1 MVQLVTRTYQ
11 EFRDDCVAFNMQYYT
26 AGSVNRYCMSTS
38 TRSNSSRERIL
49 SCAEVMILQK
59 GFHGTSID
67 DILDKASITK
77 GGFFYHFDGKPG
89 LAEALIHRYL
99 EHDDTLFDELIA
111 QSAELSED
119 PLHRLLIFL
128 KLLADKLALMRETHP
143 GCLVA
148 SFTYE
153 SQQFR
158 ENIRDLIREGMV
170 RWRQMISVQLELVN
184 QQYPI
189 ETDIATETL
198 ADMFTATIEGGIML
212 TRNFD
217 DNSLLVNQILA
228 YRSFIRLLYGA
239 R

>member
-1 MVQLVTRTYQ
+1 MNTQ
-11 EFRDDCVAFNMQYYT
+11 
-26 AGSVNRYCMSTS
+26 

-49 SCAEVMILQK
+49 ACAEAVILQK
-59 GFHGTSID
+59 GFSGTSID
-67 DILDKASITK
+67 DILEKASITK

-89 LAEALIHRYL
+89 LAEALIDRYL
-99 EHDDTLFDELIA
+99 EQDDELFGSLLA

-128 KLLADKLALMRETHP
+128 KLLAETLGSMAETHP

-158 ENIRDLIREGMV
+158 EDIRDMIRVGMV
-170 RWRQMISVQLELVN
+170 RWREMIVDLLEQAN
-184 QQYPI
+184 REYRM
-189 ETDIATETL
+189 ETEVPLETL
-198 ADMFTATIEGGIML
+198 ADMFTAIIEGGIML
-212 TRNFD
+212 ARNFD
-217 DNSLLVNQILA
+217 DNALLVNQLMA
-228 YRSFIRLLYGA
+228 YRTFIRVLYGA